1 MQRRPRTRHSLTNKV
16 TCARAQSPT
25 INPGLPYRK
34 GIYLFACCVIF
45 MLIFRMTI
53 FFQNHLFQNILSGI
67 LSECQTVWIQIRPD
81 NMSGLS
87 ESGYQRTALRC
98 RTEQNRTVSLLISG
112 HIHDIEIQCEQQ
124 NVIYK
129 GLGIF
134 FSLLNTELLYR

>member
-1 MQRRPRTRHSLTNKV
+1 MYAPEGTIKHYFIRIFRIALLQESHIARNKV
-16 TCARAQSPT
+16 TDGKK
-25 INPGLPYRK
+25 IE
-34 GIYLFACCVIF
+34 
-45 MLIFRMTI
+45 
-53 FFQNHLFQNILSGI
+53 LSVENSVKSYAI
-67 LSECQTVWIQIRPD
+67 VF
-81 NMSGLS
+81 
-87 ESGYQRTALRC
+87 GY